1 MRNSSHILH
10 NHILGKTVLVQSSI
24 TRDAQTIVDDQEGDS
39 SHLFIIC
46 VWQRGADAL
55 LNQYKQFESGLPKSD
70 RLETMVVTK
79 EELMKKFKATVQ
91 EFEPTTNQINTVC
104 KNINSLVKDK
114 QVHLFIDEA
123 WVTVPKTYSA
133 HLTPVCT

>member
-1 MRNSSHILH
+1 MRNGSHILH

-55 LNQYKQFESGLPKSD
+55 RNQYKQFESGLPKSD

-91 EFEPTTNQINTVC
+91 EIEATTNQINTVC

-114 QVHLFIDEA
+114 QVHLL
-123 WVTVPKTYSA
+123 
-133 HLTPVCT
+133 LTKLGSLYPRHTQPI